1 MGFPQLR
8 TLEIQ
13 YLVSLRGICC
23 REGSHSEGQAQP
35 HVCLTGCY
43 SVLGTESRWTAAAR
57 MSLLGSSLE
66 SSSCSFVPCPCMC
79 LISTLSGV
87 WIQPRLRM
95 QHRSLCE
102 APSVNMSAVPK
113 WLLLQSMMF
122 TKPGRKAVSYFSP
135 LPTSFLESPAISLAL
150 QTEMIGR
157 LCSQD
162 DVRVFLSIGSPPG
175 LDPGWGTAHSGC
187 HPS

>member
-1 MGFPQLR
+1 
-8 TLEIQ
+8 
-13 YLVSLRGICC
+13 
-23 REGSHSEGQAQP
+23 
-35 HVCLTGCY
+35 
-43 SVLGTESRWTAAAR
+43 

-87 WIQPRLRM
+87 WVQPRLRM

-102 APSVNMSAVPK
+102 TPSVNMSAVPK

-135 LPTSFLESPAISLAL
+135 LPTSFLESPATSLAL

-162 DVRVFLSIGSPPG
+162 GRQGLLVHWLSPWTGPWVGHCTLRMSPLLASALPDGPPG
-175 LDPGWGTAHSGC
+175 RLSHLAEKAQQSWADGSVGKAPTGQV
-187 HPS
+187 